1 MTLKDDLPLASLAAF
16 ERIIFA
22 ALRNLRDLVG
32 SQVKT
37 SKLTLRGLCQNF
49 PKTMNSDIVQECS
62 QKHCI

>member
-1 MTLKDDLPLASLAAF
+1 MFIHPSFFITLKDDLLLASLVAV
-16 ERIIFA
+16 ERIIFP

-49 PKTMNSDIVQECS
+49 PNNDEE
-62 QKHCI
+62 